1 MQFGFQDRG
10 GESCQFSEVQDS
22 VTPVAHLLVTASPG
36 LGEEGKLYLLI
47 GRIHTRRER
56 FAGGYL

>member
-1 MQFGFQDRG
+1 MAFKI
-10 GESCQFSEVQDS
+10 EEVKAVSSLKYKTRSHQW
-22 VTPVAHLLVTASPG
+22 HILLVMASPG